1 MVKYEVIDTPVIIV
15 KSPYGNVHAFH
26 PSEIAYVYHDYPKF
40 AIKLKHSAYEYE
52 ENCKTFRKCKP
63 ENIHER
69 RWKEEAEQDEKNL
82 EKLFEEVTLR
92 MGGVVNTGLRI
103 YISER

>member
-15 KSPYGNVHAFH
+15 KSPYGEYAFH

-40 AIKLKHSAYEYE
+40 VIRLKHSAYAYE
-52 ENCKTFRKCKP
+52 ENCKTFKKYEP

-69 RWKEEAEQDEKNL
+69 RWKEEAEQDKKDL
-82 EKLFEEVTLR
+82 EKLFDEVALR
-92 MGGVVNTGLRI
+92 IGGTVNTGLRI

>member
-15 KSPYGNVHAFH
+15 KSPYGDVRAFH
-26 PSEIAYVYHDYPKF
+26 PSEIAYVYHNYPKF
-40 AIKLKHSAYEYE
+40 AIKLKHSDYEYE
-52 ENCKTFRKCKP
+52 ENCTTFRKYTP

-69 RWKEEAEQDEKNL
+69 RWQEEAEKDRKDL
-82 EKLFEEVTLR
+82 KKLFDEVTLR
-92 MGGVVNTGLRI
+92 IGGVVNTGLKI